1 MAFVAGAALPVA
13 APARRAAV
21 TVMATPPPAS
31 APLSRR
37 AALAAGVAA
46 AAAAAL
52 SGVSSASAA
61 SGPVTIPKLDK
72 LSDLKKQVEAIDYE
86 EEFVDVGPDSQEKEM
101 SNLKKKAKDPA
112 YRAKLKA
119 VIDAEE
125 SKYEE
130 MVAKEK
136 AEEAVLKAKFSKK

>member
-1 MAFVAGAALPVA
+1 MAFVAGATLPVA
-13 APARRAAV
+13 ASARRAAT

-37 AALAAGVAA
+37 AALSAGFAA

-52 SGVSSASAA
+52 AGVSPASAA
-61 SGPVTIPKLDK
+61 TQTMPKLDK

-86 EEFVDVGPDSQEKEM
+86 EEFVDVGPDSQEKEI

-125 SKYEE
+125 KKYDE
-130 MVAKEK
+130 MLAKEK
-136 AEEAVLKAKFSKK
+136 AEEAIIKAKFSKN

>member
-1 MAFVAGAALPVA
+1 MAFIAGAVLPVS
-13 APARRAAV
+13 APARRAAT
-21 TVMATPPPAS
+21 TVMATPPPAA

-37 AALAAGVAA
+37 AALSVGFAA

-52 SGVSSASAA
+52 SGVSSAEAA
-61 SGPVTIPKLDK
+61 TATVIPKLDK

-86 EEFVDVGPDSQEKEM
+86 EEFVDVGPDSQEKEL

-125 SKYEE
+125 SKYDE

-136 AEEAVLKAKFSKK
+136 ADDAILKAKFSKK

>member
-21 TVMATPPPAS
+21 TVMATPSPAA

-72 LSDLKKQVEAIDYE
+72 PSDLKKQVEAIDYE

>member
-13 APARRAAV
+13 APARRAAT
-21 TVMATPPPAS
+21 TVMATPPHAA

-37 AALAAGVAA
+37 TALSAGFAA

-61 SGPVTIPKLDK
+61 TTIPKLDK

-86 EEFVDVGPDSQEKEM
+86 EEFVDVGPDSQEKEL

-125 SKYEE
+125 SKYDE
-130 MVAKEK
+130 MIAKEK
-136 AEEAVLKAKFSKK
+136 ADEAVIKAKFSKK